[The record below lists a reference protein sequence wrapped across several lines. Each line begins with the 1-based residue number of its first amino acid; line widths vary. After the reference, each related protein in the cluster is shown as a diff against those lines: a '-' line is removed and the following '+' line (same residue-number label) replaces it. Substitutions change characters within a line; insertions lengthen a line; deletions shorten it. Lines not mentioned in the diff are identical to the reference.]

1 MKNSQKI
8 IIIAAS
14 AAMAG
19 VGVFAAAN
27 LPHQNGVLAGE
38 HEHWGNHYAE
48 NAPTGHLQGNKE
60 YWVCCECHEHFLTQP
75 ATGKWTDKVL
85 SDIDRNTLATDDD
98 RVVLCPAPFSR
109 DDKKDHVTTTANEDG
124 TWTVSDT
131 SGGILP
137 GGTDQNWGE
146 GGFTMFDA
154 HGNTFNSLINA
165 GYQYVKF
172 DINFEES
179 VTSFNYR
186 YGSEPNGDNA
196 MAFWIYGIGFD
207 QELPNGRMVNIFDTN
222 GKMVSQIS
230 HNTWYTMYMYLYD
243 AGALNSLWANGGTAV
258 KPAVFHLRNVAGTK
272 DILHTCSPYFKGGA
286 GTVET
291 LKEGEFAGSFKL
303 TRNDGNSV
311 VNFRN
316 VTHSSTETKTS
327 KENTGGFFNSAE
339 TRYFIF
345 DYYIG
350 GANTAFNLE
359 TKGDNFPGGWGST
372 KGWFAD
378 KAKTPDGVTVFQ
390 NGAKADHLQDG
401 WNTVMVDIEHKA
413 GAGWN
418 DFNFN
423 IGDNPAYMKNIHYSA
438 TPLKA

>member
-8 IIIAAS
+8 FIIAAS

-48 NAPTGHLQGNKE
+48 NAPTGHSQGNKE

-75 ATGKWTDKVL
+75 TTGTWTDKVL
-85 SDIDRNTLATDDD
+85 SDIDRNVLATDDD

-109 DDKKDHVTTTANEDG
+109 DDMAGHASTTANPDG
-124 TWTVSDT
+124 SWTVSDT
-131 SGGILP
+131 SGGLHA
-137 GGTDQNWGE
+137 GGTKQNWGE
-146 GGFTMFDA
+146 GGFTVFDA
-154 HGNTFNSLINA
+154 HGNTFNSLKNA
-165 GYQYVKF
+165 GYQYIKF
-172 DINFEES
+172 DLNFEES
-179 VTSFNYR
+179 VASFNYR
-186 YGSEPNGDNA
+186 FGPGDTKMWVNE
-196 MAFWIYGIGFD
+196 IGFD
-207 QELPNGRMVNIFDTN
+207 QELPHGRMVNLFDGN
-222 GKMVSQIS
+222 GQMVSQVS
-230 HNTWYTMYMYLYD
+230 HNTWYTMFIPLYD
-243 AGALNSLWANGGTAV
+243 STALNSLWANGGTAA
-258 KPAVFHLRNVAGTK
+258 KPAVFHVRNVAGAK
-272 DILHTCSPYFKGGA
+272 DILRTCSPYFKGGA

-291 LKEGEFAGSFKL
+291 MKEGEFSGAFKL

-316 VTHSSTETKTS
+316 ITHSNVAIAE
-327 KENTGGFFNSAE
+327 EATGGFFNSAE

-350 GANTAFNLE
+350 GANTAFYLE
-359 TKGDNFPGGWGST
+359 TKGDNFPSGWGSA
-372 KGWFAD
+372 KGWFAST
-378 KAKTPDGVTVFQ
+378 AATPDGVTVFQ
-390 NGAKADHLQDG
+390 NGAKVDHLQNG

-418 DFNFN
+418 DFNFS